1 MANILSVKG
10 NVKNVKRVG
19 VVKLISVFHYGDLMI
34 MLWFETAAVA
44 KAWNLYELLRYA
56 FSEANDFRTFK
67 TCRFWEGM
75 RMP

>member
-34 MLWFETAAVA
+34 CVHFTTIADTN
-44 KAWNLYELLRYA
+44 AWNLYGLLRHA
-56 FSEANDFRTFK
+56 FYNTNAISTAYM
-67 TCRFWEGM
+67 FWYGM
-75 RMP
+75 EMP